1 MNEEIRE
8 DIAIALT
15 RLLSWFEKT
24 SVYDRFTAYPHQQ
37 QISYTTHAWRNA
49 KESVKLGV
57 KALRLWIHAFF
68 PFLFQSVSS
77 SFGKATETETAVL
90 DPPQDQRLKTE

>member
-8 DIAIALT
+8 DIAAALT

-24 SVYDRFTAYPHQQ
+24 SLYDQFTAYPHQQ
-37 QISYTTHAWRNA
+37 QITYTTHAWRNA
-49 KESVKLGV
+49 KESVKLGM

-68 PFLFQSVSS
+68 PFLFQSE
-77 SFGKATETETAVL
+77 SFGKEKET
-90 DPPQDQRLKTE
+90 PPVKEVQENPDQRLKTE